1 MMDISR
7 FLVCI
12 MMFGDYY
19 CYDNPAALKTQIG
32 DHMGNPSNYET
43 MFSLLYT
50 LYSLPNVVL
59 PFFSGYFI
67 DTFGASLCL
76 IAFCVLV
83 ETGQIIFAIGLSA
96 KSWPVMF
103 LGRTVYGFGGA
114 SLSVGTSALLSYWFS
129 GNELAFAFGIN
140 VAFARLG
147 SVVNNVASP
156 ALADSDG
163 VVFTVWV
170 GSFLLACTLGSA
182 VAVRVIDT
190 RFDAFLKNQMYAPLL
205 QNSESLAVEDSKPN
219 QFKNVV
225 RSSNDGGKD
234 GVDGLDGEEPVISV
248 NARAASAEAKKD
260 KPKLTSA
267 LKFPRM
273 FWVMALLVVLVYGCI
288 LPFNNILSTLL
299 LERDYFKEPP
309 SSCQLQ
315 DPSQCENPASNPT
328 EGCPSSQWYQ
338 PPLPD
343 YVVVGD
349 IDCTKD
355 SWQDDCATSE
365 YCDRL
370 TDGELQAATVMSIP
384 YILSTCLVSQLLYLL
399 S

>member
-1 MMDISR
+1 
-7 FLVCI
+7 

-32 DHMGNPSNYET
+32 DHMGNPGNYET
-43 MFSLLYT
+43 LFSLLYT
-50 LYSLPNVVL
+50 LYSLPNVIL

-67 DTFGASLCL
+67 DTFGVSICL
-76 IAFCVLV
+76 IAFTVLV
-83 ETGQIIFAIGLSA
+83 EVGQVIFAIGLTV

-103 LGRTVYGFGGA
+103 LGRLVYGFGGA

-163 VVFTVWV
+163 VEAAVWV
-170 GSFLLACTLGSA
+170 GSFLLACSFASA
-182 VAVRVIDT
+182 LAVRFIDT
-190 RFDAFLKNQMYAPLL
+190 RMDAFLKNQVYAPLL
-205 QNSESLAVEDSKPN
+205 QNNETIEDSKPN
-219 QFKNVV
+219 EFHSVV
-225 RSSNDGGKD
+225 KATADNTDEDDS
-234 GVDGLDGEEPVISV
+234 EPVISV
-248 NARAASAEAKKD
+248 NSRAGSTTAAAVADNQAD

-288 LPFNNILSTLL
+288 LPVNNILSTLL

-309 SSCQLQ
+309 SDCALFNTTL
-315 DPSQCENPASNPT
+315 CENDQTNPPNAH
-328 EGCPSSQWYQ
+328 CPSSQWYQ

-343 YVVVGD
+343 YVTVGD
-349 IDCTKD
+349 IDCTQ
-355 SWQDDCATSE
+355 SSYQDDCATSE

-370 TDGELQAATVMSIP
+370 TDAELQAATVMSIP
-384 YILSTCLVSQLLYLL
+384 YILSTCLVRYFVLFAILELMISFLL
-399 S
+399 